1 MPCITHTASS
11 DFKQITGSNNPLVL
25 FTSDP
30 STHRQCF
37 EVNITDDSA
46 LEDTENFFLNLTL
59 GESSTVPVVIIPDS
73 AQVNIIDDDG
83 NITKNLL
90 LFT

>member
-1 MPCITHTASS
+1 MP
-11 DFKQITGSNNPLVL
+11 

-37 EVNITDDSA
+37 SVNITDDRA

-59 GESSTVPVVIIPDS
+59 VENSTVPVVIIPDS

-83 NITKNLL
+83 NIIKIYCYLL
-90 LFT
+90 LITFV